1 MGKMSKF
8 AVQAGIFFIC
18 LIWARSI
25 VFAVNSAKIV
35 EKYTGESEIILYIR
49 GAEKDFENMI
59 VQADTDVCD
68 SVEKSTLVEAK
79 QEMRTLVMLDNS
91 QSIPKKD
98 RKLISKIL
106 YNLISDR
113 ADNEQIAVA
122 VLNEQIEYLTDYT
135 LVDSELEAAV
145 NKITYK
151 NTKTYLTDILY
162 DWLSEEYIPRQEDIY
177 YRVIVIADG
186 TDNKPIGY
194 TQNEFYALLREY
206 PIPIYT
212 IGVKTKE
219 NNKDLENM
227 FAISRAGNVESFLLD
242 DMENVLDIN
251 ARLNADQ
258 NILRVVIRPQKE
270 LLDGKKKAIRIVCAS
285 GEILSTEVIMP
296 QMVDHTERFLQD
308 ETVQT
313 DIHNEEN
320 EMSDIENGSIS
331 LFIISAVFA
340 VVIVVVA
347 LTAVLLI
354 KKKRRPAEPVSEPN
368 DDRNLMPE
376 EQSVENA
383 DQTEMVASSD
393 VQNENQTVVLWDSQ
407 TAYHVVLSDIKLTA
421 KSFEF
426 PLKSS
431 VVLGRKQDMC
441 DIVLDY
447 DRTVSGRHCKLTVR
461 DGKFYV
467 TDLKSSNGTYI
478 NGWKVQ
484 TEMEIIPG
492 NILKLGRL
500 EVKFEVNT

>member
-1 MGKMSKF
+1 MGKRNKF
-8 AVQAGIFFIC
+8 VVQAGIFLLC
-18 LIWARSI
+18 VIWTQSI
-25 VFAVNSAKIV
+25 VFAANSSTIV
-35 EKYTGESEIILYIR
+35 EKYTGESEIILYVR
-49 GAEKDFENMI
+49 GAEKDFEDII
-59 VQADTDVCD
+59 VQVGTNVCD
-68 SVEKSTLVEAK
+68 SVDKSTLIEAK

-113 ADNEQIAVA
+113 AENEQIAVA

-135 LVDSELEAAV
+135 LADSELKAAV
-145 NKITYK
+145 DKIIYR

-162 DWLSEEYIPRQEDIY
+162 DWLSEEYISRQEDIY
-177 YRVIVIADG
+177 YRIVVIADG

-194 TQNEFYALLREY
+194 TQNEFYTLLREY

-212 IGVKTKE
+212 IGVKTKD
-219 NNKDLENM
+219 NNEDLENM
-227 FAISRAGNVESFLLD
+227 FAISRAGNAESFLLD

-251 ARLNADQ
+251 AQLNADQ
-258 NILRVVIRPQKE
+258 NLLRVVIKPQKE
-270 LLDGKKKAIRIVCAS
+270 LLDGKKKALRIACAS

-296 QMVDHTERFLQD
+296 QMADHTERFPQD

-313 DIHNEEN
+313 DMHNEEDK
-320 EMSDIENGSIS
+320 MSGIENGNIN
-331 LFIISAVFA
+331 LYVILVVFV
-340 VVIVVVA
+340 VVIVAVV
-347 LTAVLLI
+347 LLAVLLI
-354 KKKRRPAEPVSEPN
+354 KKKRRTADSMTEPDN
-368 DDRNLMPE
+368 DQNLMPE
-376 EQSVENA
+376 EQPDRKA
-383 DQTEMVASSD
+383 DQTEIVDSSEL
-393 VQNENQTVVLWDSQ
+393 QNEDQTVVFWDSQ
-407 TAYHVVLSDIKLTA
+407 TAYHVILSDIKRTA

-431 VVLGRKQDMC
+431 VVLGRKQDIC

-447 DRTVSGRHCKLTVR
+447 DRTVSGRHCRLMVR
-461 DGKFYV
+461 DGRFYI

-478 NGWKVQ
+478 NDRKVL